1 MAGSEPCTA
10 TRRNAAGRVVALIGR
25 QPSQTPVHDLPRQAK
40 ISRGSGGHGS
50 KEVDVAL
57 ASLTFKE
64 IKARPVICKLTRPAV
79 ARIGAMT
86 HLPMILIDLFTEEGV
101 VGRSYL
107 KPYLPKAMKYLI
119 PALLDFGEML
129 KGRRVSPVD
138 LYETARKSLHFVGYQ
153 GLSMIAV
160 AGLDMAAWDALA
172 KAADVP
178 LCVLLGGSVGP
189 VNAYN
194 SNGLWLQSPESAAAE
209 ALELLDER
217 GGGFRALKLRLGRA
231 DPREDLATIK
241 AVRDAIGDNIDLMV
255 DFNQALNLADAL
267 RRCHMID
274 DHGLVWIEEPVIYDD
289 FDSCARL
296 TAELKTPIQ
305 IGENFYGPR
314 DVHFALQKKA
324 CDLIMPDF
332 MRIGGV
338 TGFLRSAAIAGA
350 AGIPIS
356 THFYPEV
363 GAHVMRVSESAHF
376 LEWLD
381 WSYPVLHRHFEIRN
395 GQVHVPE
402 APGIGIEWDEKAI
415 AASQVGL
422 V

>member
-1 MAGSEPCTA
+1 MKRSSFLQKSSP
-10 TRRNAAGRVVALIGR
+10 L
-25 QPSQTPVHDLPRQAK
+25 SQGKSTL
-40 ISRGSGGHGS
+40 
-50 KEVDVAL
+50 L
-57 ASLTFKE
+57 
-64 IKARPVICKLTRPAV
+64 V
-79 ARIGAMT
+79 ARRQSEFGPRRAVGAQLVRHQHIRREALLLEQLAHELHGDSFVAPSLHEQVENLAFVVDRAT
-86 HLPMILIDLFTEEGV
+86 ARTAGPQSSRPSRRDASVPLAEGV
-101 VGRSYL
+101 DG
-107 KPYLPKAMKYLI
+107 
-119 PALLDFGEML
+119 
-129 KGRRVSPVD
+129 
-138 LYETARKSLHFVGYQ
+138 
-153 GLSMIAV
+153 
-160 AGLDMAAWDALA
+160 
-172 KAADVP
+172 
-178 LCVLLGGSVGP
+178 

-209 ALELLDER
+209 AVELLDER

-231 DPREDLATIK
+231 DPRDDLATIK

-255 DFNQALNLADAL
+255 DFNQALNLADAF

-274 DHGLVWIEEPVIYDD
+274 DHGFIWIEEPVLYED
-289 FDSCARL
+289 FDSYARL
-296 TAELKTPIQ
+296 TAEPKTPIQ

-314 DVHFALQKKA
+314 DVHLTLQKKA

-381 WSYPVLHRHFEIRN
+381 WSYPVLQRHYEVRD
-395 GQVHVPE
+395 GQVQIPE
-402 APGIGIEWDEKAI
+402 APGVGIEWDEKAV

>member
-1 MAGSEPCTA
+1 MALE
-10 TRRNAAGRVVALIGR
+10 
-25 QPSQTPVHDLPRQAK
+25 
-40 ISRGSGGHGS
+40 
-50 KEVDVAL
+50 
-57 ASLTFKE
+57 SLTFKE
-64 IKARPVICKLTRPAV
+64 IKARPVISKLTRPAV

-86 HLPMILIDLFTEEGV
+86 HIPIILIDLFTEEGV

-119 PALLDFGEML
+119 AALLDFGEMF
-129 KGRRVSPVD
+129 KGQRVSPVD
-138 LYETARKSLHFVGYQ
+138 LYEKSRKSLHFVGYQ

-172 KAADVP
+172 KAAGVP

-189 VNAYN
+189 VKTYN

-217 GGGFRALKLRLGRA
+217 GGGFRALKLRLGRP
-231 DPREDLATIK
+231 DPRDDIATIK
-241 AVRDAIGDNIDLMV
+241 AVRDAIGDDIDLMV

-274 DHGLVWIEEPVIYDD
+274 DHGLGWIEEPVLYDD

-314 DVHFALQKKA
+314 DVHVALQKKA

-338 TGFLRSAAIAGA
+338 TGFLRAAAIAGA

-363 GAHVMRVSESAHF
+363 GAHLMRVSESAHL

-381 WSYPVLHRHFEIRN
+381 WSYPVLQRHYEIRD
-395 GQVHVPE
+395 GQVQVPDV
-402 APGIGIEWDEKAI
+402 PGIGIEWDEKAV
-415 AASQVGL
+415 AASQA
-422 V
+422 

>member
-1 MAGSEPCTA
+1 M
-10 TRRNAAGRVVALIGR
+10 
-25 QPSQTPVHDLPRQAK
+25 
-40 ISRGSGGHGS
+40 
-50 KEVDVAL
+50 AL

-79 ARIGAMT
+79 ARIGTMT
-86 HLPMILIDLFTEEGV
+86 HLPIILIDIFTEEGV

-107 KPYLPKAMKYLI
+107 IPYLPKTMKYLI
-119 PALLDFGEML
+119 PALLDFGEMF

-217 GGGFRALKLRLGRA
+217 GGGFRTLKLRLGRP
-231 DPREDLATIK
+231 DPRDDLATIK
-241 AVRDAIGDNIDLMV
+241 AVRDAIGDDIDLMV

-274 DHGLVWIEEPVIYDD
+274 DHGFLWIEEPVLYDD

-350 AGIPIS
+350 AGVPIS

-363 GAHVMRVSESAHF
+363 GAHVMRVSESAHL

-381 WSYPVLHRHFEIRN
+381 WSYPVLQRHYEIRD
-395 GQVHVPE
+395 GQVHIPE
-402 APGIGIEWDEKAI
+402 APGLGIEWDEKVV
-415 AASQVGL
+415 AASQAGL

>member
-1 MAGSEPCTA
+1 
-10 TRRNAAGRVVALIGR
+10 
-25 QPSQTPVHDLPRQAK
+25 
-40 ISRGSGGHGS
+40 
-50 KEVDVAL
+50 
-57 ASLTFKE
+57 
-64 IKARPVICKLTRPAV
+64 
-79 ARIGAMT
+79 MT
-86 HLPMILIDLFTEEGV
+86 HIPIILIDLFTEEGV

-172 KAADVP
+172 KAAE
-178 LCVLLGGSVGP
+178 VG
-189 VNAYN
+189 
-194 SNGLWLQSPESAAAE
+194 
-209 ALELLDER
+209 ELLDER
-217 GGGFRALKLRLGRA
+217 GGGFRAVKLRLGRA
-231 DPREDLATIK
+231 DARDDLATIK
-241 AVRDAIGDNIDLMV
+241 AVRDAIGDDIDLMV

-267 RRCHMID
+267 RRGHMID
-274 DHGLVWIEEPVIYDD
+274 DHGFVWIEEPVLYDD
-289 FDSCARL
+289 FDSSARL

-314 DVHFALQKKA
+314 DVHVALQKKA
-324 CDLIMPDF
+324 CDLIMPDL

-363 GAHVMRVSESAHF
+363 GAHVMRVAESPHF

-381 WSYPVLHRHFEIRN
+381 WSYPVLQRHFEIRD

-402 APGIGIEWDEKAI
+402 APGVGIEWDEKVV